1 MVTASIPI
9 PPGLMNINGLFRFLR
24 FFPFMLLQNTCDCQ
38 EFYVKSQNIV
48 NFPKYGRIIIR
59 P

>member
-1 MVTASIPI
+1 
-9 PPGLMNINGLFRFLR
+9 
-24 FFPFMLLQNTCDCQ
+24 MLLQNTCDCQ

-48 NFPKYGRIIIR
+48 NFLSTGESPFVLNLFTGAT